1 MIVIKASIVITFE
14 GAWKREH
21 KADFWGT
28 GFVLFFREGWLPYT
42 ACGVLVPQPGTELG
56 PRQ

>member
-56 PRQ
+56 P